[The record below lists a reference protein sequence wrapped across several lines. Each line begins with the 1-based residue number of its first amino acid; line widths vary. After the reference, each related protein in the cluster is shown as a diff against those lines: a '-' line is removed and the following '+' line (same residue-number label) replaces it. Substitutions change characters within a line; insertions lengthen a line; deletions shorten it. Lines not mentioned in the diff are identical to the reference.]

1 MYKAALRLSC
11 FFVFLTG
18 TFVGTSFAAP
28 SSAAPA
34 SHEKVYLLR
43 GFMNVF
49 SLGMDQLAS
58 ELERRG
64 VSATVGNH
72 LVSSSFA
79 SDAIQACKSGQINSI
94 VIIGHSLGAS
104 AAVSM
109 AEEMQKAGVRVAL
122 IIMFDPVV
130 RTAVPPNVQR
140 LKNFYFSNGV
150 GEPVAR
156 GEHFH
161 GMLQNVDLKDNPQL
175 RHVSL
180 AYSSAIHKQVLS
192 MSLRP
197 RISTVVDGCCER
209 PGLLQQ
215 DVRGDGGSADC

>member
-1 MYKAALRLSC
+1 MYKAALRLLSV
-11 FFVFLTG
+11 FVFLTG
-18 TFVGTSFAAP
+18 TFTGTSFASP
-28 SSAAPA
+28 

-58 ELERRG
+58 ELEQRG
-64 VSATVGNH
+64 ISATVGNH

-79 SDAIQACKSGQINSI
+79 SDAIQACKSGQISSI
-94 VIIGHSLGAS
+94 VIVGHSLGAS

-109 AEEMQKAGVRVAL
+109 AEELQKAGVHVAL
-122 IIMFDPVV
+122 IITFDPVV

-150 GEPVAR
+150 GAPVAR

-161 GMLQNVDLKDNPQL
+161 GMLQNVDLKDDPRL
-175 RHVSL
+175 GHISL
-180 AYSSAIHKQVLS
+180 AYSSAIHKQVLEYVAAAAS
-192 MSLRP
+192 SHCR
-197 RISTVVDGCCER
+197 
-209 PGLLQQ
+209 
-215 DVRGDGGSADC
+215 

>member
-1 MYKAALRLSC
+1 MYKAALRLLC
-11 FFVFLTG
+11 VCLFLTG
-18 TFVGTSFAAP
+18 AFTGTSFAAP
-28 SSAAPA
+28 G

-58 ELERRG
+58 ELEQRG
-64 VSATVGNH
+64 ISATVGNH
-72 LVSSSFA
+72 LVSGSFA

-122 IIMFDPVV
+122 IVTFDPVV
-130 RTAVPPNVQR
+130 RTAVPPNVLR

-150 GEPVAR
+150 GAPVAR

-161 GMLQNVDLKDNPQL
+161 GLLQNVDMKDDPQL
-175 RHVSL
+175 GHVSL
-180 AYSSAIHKQVLS
+180 AYSPAIHRQVLEYIAAAANS
-192 MSLRP
+192 HCR
-197 RISTVVDGCCER
+197 
-209 PGLLQQ
+209 
-215 DVRGDGGSADC
+215 